1 MGEMP
6 FREDG
11 MGQDKCE
18 GGLGEIERAN
28 KGSGVDETQCMHL
41 KVTQSV

>member
-1 MGEMP
+1 MLDNFVGEMP
-6 FREDG
+6 SREDD

-28 KGSGVDETQCMHL
+28 KGSKIDGAQ
-41 KVTQSV
+41 